1 MVSWCEDFTGV
12 CLYVCSIIW
21 MTVYDRSCYHCRS
34 YSRYYGESYHGTL
47 LHHVCPHD
55 IMMEAVKE
63 GQAIIITGHTQG
75 YVVSVI
81 LEHSY
86 IIFVT
91 IIKVYMEYILI
102 CSVMDMS

>member
-47 LHHVCPHD
+47 LHHVCPDD
-55 IMMEAVKE
+55 IVMEGVKE
-63 GQAIIITGHTQG
+63 GQVIIITGHTQG

-81 LEHSY
+81 LEHAS
-86 IIFVT
+86 IMFVPGV
-91 IIKVYMEYILI
+91 KVFMGEIQ
-102 CSVMDMS
+102 VF